1 MAPIERKRPRFR
13 EAQQKPRKK
22 QRTDGKKETA
32 FDTTY
37 SVHALPWNEVTLPD
51 KLDDAE
57 GFFGLEEISDVE
69 IVRESKAGKVEYKVR
84 KESNEFTKRPTTSTE
99 DAEEWEG
106 FGDSEVEGRIAIGKS
121 NDVGDAKNSV
131 PRVGNNKDKKRKEY
145 NSLKSSKR
153 EANLS
158 GGNQFERLDEDEEDS
173 GEDDTDGRVASHS
186 REIPM
191 ANATSVC
198 VAFSQPLR
206 RDTCVPCPTELFQS
220 NTNSAVCDTTY
231 YGRP

>member
-1 MAPIERKRPRFR
+1 MAPIEKKRLRVR
-13 EAQQKPRKK
+13 EAHQEPRKK
-22 QRTDGKKETA
+22 RRTGGEKETKI
-32 FDTTY
+32 DTTY
-37 SVHALPWNEVTLPD
+37 SVDALPWNEVALPH

-106 FGDSEVEGRIAIGKS
+106 FGDSEVERHIATGKS

-131 PRVGNNKDKKRKEY
+131 PRAGNNKDKKRKEH

-158 GGNQFERLDEDEEDS
+158 GGNQFEGLDEDEEDS
-173 GEDDTDGRVASHS
+173 GEDDADGRVPSHS
-186 REIPM
+186 R
-191 ANATSVC
+191 
-198 VAFSQPLR
+198 
-206 RDTCVPCPTELFQS
+206 DTHC
-220 NTNSAVCDTTY
+220 
-231 YGRP
+231 